1 MASHDFYHDCQVTS
15 AFNSA
20 TISSDTTTNGV
31 IVDTAGFE
39 ALTFSVQSGAITDGA
54 YTVTM
59 SHGDDSSLSDADAVP
74 SDEVLG
80 SIAFA
85 LAEDN
90 TAKRI
95 GYIGKKRYV
104 RISIVS
110 TSTTSGGVFAATAI
124 RSVPHSAPV
133 ANQ

>member
-1 MASHDFYHDCQVTS
+1 MASHDLYHDCQVTS

-20 TISSDTTTNGV
+20 TIGSDTTTNGV

-59 SHGDDSSLSDADAVP
+59 AHSDASDLSGSEAVP
-74 SDEVLG
+74 ADEVLG

-90 TAKRI
+90 VAKRI

-110 TSTTSGGVFAATAI
+110 TGTTSGGVFSATAI
-124 RSVPHSAPV
+124 KSVPHSAPV